1 MSGGPARLDVRVPI
15 GALFLALGLL
25 IGGYGL
31 ATSGSAGFYAPS
43 LGVNINLWWGGV
55 MVVCGSAFLA
65 LGLRAR
71 P

>member
-1 MSGGPARLDVRVPI
+1 VSASGRLDVRVPI
-15 GALFLALGLL
+15 GALFLVLGVL

-31 ATSGSAGFYAPS
+31 ATMGDGALYARS
-43 LGVNINLWWGGV
+43 LSVNVNLWWGGV
-55 MVVCGSAFLA
+55 MVVCGAAFLA

>member
-1 MSGGPARLDVRVPI
+1 MSTPGRLDVRVPI

-31 ATSGSAGFYAPS
+31 ATAGSAGFYARS
-43 LGVNINLWWGGV
+43 LGVNVNLWWGGV
-55 MVVCGSAFLA
+55 MAACGAVFLA

-71 P
+71 S